1 MEGHSNVHDAGR
13 KWNRKSSI
21 AFKNIVDSLRRA
33 LQGPVGTLASGTPP
47 SGNTFTLT
55 LNPSTVNDPG
65 GTFQG
70 RIAVT
75 LTPSTG
81 FSDLVTVADVNNFC
95 SGTTTQF
102 SFTPVSVQGTTPT
115 IVVYTINLPA
125 NCPAGYYTSTIT
137 GTGAVTGATSSA
149 LLEVTVNVQTQL
161 TCVNS
166 SDCPP
171 GDWCENGLCYAP
183 IDNMLIGCAAGICGN
198 PQKGICNTGSC
209 RALCQAENQ
218 GPPITGPDGCCYCSS
233 SPADC
238 TGAAADQACR
248 IKTGKQCSQGKLV
261 NGLCV
266 CTDCT
271 SSVNVSIPCPAD
283 LNLCADTAS
292 NASNSVTV
300 SVINSGGAAN
310 VAFAITSTATSNPC
324 VIGPTLSSSSV
335 GFTGSGTGSISIQ
348 AVNSCLTAN
357 CYVYLLTAIVT
368 DPVSGNVVQTLTCPI
383 NVCVK
388 TGCFVI
394 ETSCAG
400 LCASCTG
407 TCNSSSWSQ
416 GSTAAAGSCY
426 CTIGDSV
433 QESANNTAA
442 VFNVRAR
449 SIGSFTGTVTIVS
462 TGGCTASAPTTCY
475 SGAVCPSGSCVLT
488 ANGTCS
494 LGAIGP
500 TSVSC
505 CGYDYGFCGRYQT
518 NATASVTATS
528 GNLSASAS
536 ASTSCSPGLVVCCH

>member
-1 MEGHSNVHDAGR
+1 MPGE
-13 KWNRKSSI
+13 I
-21 AFKNIVDSLRRA
+21 KNIVDSLRRA
-33 LQGPVGTLASGTPP
+33 MQGPASTLASGTPP

-65 GTFQG
+65 GTFQS

-81 FSDLVTVADVNNFC
+81 FSDQVTVADVNNFC

-102 SFTPVSVQGTTPT
+102 SFNPVAVQGTTPT

-125 NCPAGYYTSTIT
+125 NCPAGYYRSTIT
-137 GTGAVTGATSSA
+137 GTGAVTGATASA
-149 LLEVTVNVQTQL
+149 LLEVTVNVTTQIG
-161 TCVNS
+161 CVNN

-171 GDWCENGLCYAP
+171 GDWCINGQCYAP
-183 IDNMLIGCAAGICGN
+183 IDNMLIGCGAGICGN

-233 SPADC
+233 NVNDC
-238 TGAAADQACR
+238 TGPAADQACR

-283 LNLCADTAS
+283 LNLCADSTS
-292 NASNSVTV
+292 NASNSVSL
-300 SVINSGGAAN
+300 SVTNSGGAAN
-310 VAFAITSTATSNPC
+310 VAFAVTSTATSNPC
-324 VIGPTLSSSSV
+324 VIGPTLSSSTV

-368 DPVSGNVVQTLTCPI
+368 DPVTGNVVQTLTCPI

-388 TGCFVI
+388 TSCFVI
-394 ETSCAG
+394 EVRCV
-400 LCASCTG
+400 
-407 TCNSSSWSQ
+407 NSINC
-416 GSTAAAGSCY
+416 GGGCGGVGCPSTAWGQGAGCNTG
-426 CTIGDSV
+426 CGGCHCQNGDSV
-433 QESANNTAA
+433 TSSGLCGDCL
-442 VFNVRAR
+442 FSVRAR
-449 SIGSFTGTVTIVS
+449 SINGFSGTVNVS
-462 TGGCTASAPTTCY
+462 ASNCGATQTCIGPY
-475 SGAVCPSGSCVLT
+475 PYTVCPFPSCSLS
-488 ANGTCS
+488 ANGTCD
-494 LGAIGP
+494 LGSIIPQTTIGIGWNQGLCGLSSASP
-500 TSVSC
+500 TSIIS
-505 CGYDYGFCGRYQT
+505 G
-518 NATASVTATS
+518 TS
-528 GNLSASAS
+528 GSLTSVASANG
-536 ASTSCSPGLVVCCH
+536 ACAYVPIC